1 MATSTGRGSFR
12 QLIRRLSSAR
22 SLLDMVLSEGNG
34 RFLVLRASV
43 TLAVAMGLGRFAFT
57 PILPLMAD
65 QAGLTAESA
74 ATLATANYLGYLV
87 GAVVA
92 IFAHWIPRSRAAL
105 RVSLVLLIATLAL
118 MPVAESMQLWMALRF
133 LAGVASAVLFV
144 FTARVAHQQVTGGG
158 DGVGWVFG
166 GIGAGIALSGCA
178 LLALGAGGSWRVSWL
193 VVAALAAVLAVF
205 AWSLPGGAV
214 DAGTSARA
222 ARPVSREA
230 RTRFAWLMAAYF
242 CEGVGYIVSATF
254 IVAAVASAGTAAWLG
269 GAVWIAVGLAGL
281 PSCVLWIRLSRR
293 HSRVAMLAVAFAVQ
307 VVGVG
312 ASAVSDSAAVQ
323 LLAALAFGGTFMGI
337 VMLTLAEGTELV
349 GPRAPAI
356 GTALYG
362 LGQVLGP
369 LLVAPLLDEG
379 YSRSLAVAAGVLV
392 LGLAFMVPLLR
403 SSRVDALESEQLV
416 SR

>member
-1 MATSTGRGSFR
+1 
-12 QLIRRLSSAR
+12 
-22 SLLDMVLSEGNG
+22 MVTEGND
-34 RFLVLRASV
+34 RMLVLRASI

-92 IFAHWIPRSRAAL
+92 IFAHWIPRSRPAM
-105 RVSLVLLIATLAL
+105 RVSLLLLIATLAL
-118 MPVAESMQLWMALRF
+118 MPAAESMSLWLALRF

-166 GIGAGIALSGCA
+166 GIGAGIALSGFA
-178 LLALGAGGSWRVSWL
+178 LLALGSSGSWRVSWL
-193 VVAALAAVLAVF
+193 VVAGLAAVLAAF
-205 AWSLPGGAV
+205 SWSLPGGDPAAADSV
-214 DAGTSARA
+214 AGA
-222 ARPVSREA
+222 APVSRRA

-242 CEGVGYIVSATF
+242 CEGLGYIVSATF
-254 IVAAVASAGTAAWLG
+254 IVAAVASIGTTAWLG
-269 GAVWIAVGLAGL
+269 SAVWIAVGLAGL

-293 HSRVAMLAVAFAVQ
+293 HSRVTMLAAAFAVQ
-307 VVGVG
+307 LVGVG
-312 ASAVSDSAAVQ
+312 ASALFDSTAVQ

-362 LGQVLGP
+362 VGQVLGP
-369 LLVAPLLDEG
+369 LMVAPLLDGG

-392 LGLAFMVPLLR
+392 LGLAFLMPLLR
-403 SSRVDALESEQLV
+403 SGRVAAPEQVPVV

>member
-1 MATSTGRGSFR
+1 MVVTG
-12 QLIRRLSSAR
+12 
-22 SLLDMVLSEGNG
+22 GND
-34 RFLVLRASV
+34 RMLVLRASL

-57 PILPLMAD
+57 PILPLMVS

-118 MPVAESMQLWMALRF
+118 MPAAESMSLWLTLRF

-178 LLALGAGGSWRVSWL
+178 LLALGSGGSWRVSWL
-193 VVAALAAVLAVF
+193 VVAALAAVLALF
-205 AWSLPGGAV
+205 AWSLPGGDPVAAAS
-214 DAGTSARA
+214 AGGPT
-222 ARPVSREA
+222 PVSRRA
-230 RTRFAWLMAAYF
+230 RRRFGWLMAAYF

-254 IVAAVASAGTAAWLG
+254 IVAAVASIGSATWLG
-269 GAVWIAVGLAGL
+269 SAVWIAVGLAGL

-307 VVGVG
+307 IIGVG
-312 ASAVSDSAAVQ
+312 ASALFDSTAVQ

-337 VMLTLAEGTELV
+337 VMLTLAEGAELV

-356 GTALYG
+356 GTSLYG

-369 LLVAPLLDEG
+369 LMVAPLLDTG
-379 YSRSLAVAAGVLV
+379 YSRSLAVAAGILV
-392 LGLAFMVPLLR
+392 LGLAFLVPLLR
-403 SSRVDALESEQLV
+403 TGRVDAPEPEQVV

>member
-1 MATSTGRGSFR
+1 MVVTG
-12 QLIRRLSSAR
+12 
-22 SLLDMVLSEGNG
+22 GND
-34 RFLVLRASV
+34 RMLVLRASL

-57 PILPLMAD
+57 PILPLMVS
-65 QAGLTAESA
+65 QTGLTAESA

-87 GAVVA
+87 GAVAA

-105 RVSLVLLIATLAL
+105 RVSLLLLIATLAL
-118 MPVAESMQLWMALRF
+118 MPAAESMSLWLTLRF

-178 LLALGAGGSWRVSWL
+178 LLALGSGGSWRVSWL
-193 VVAALAAVLAVF
+193 VVAALAAVLALF
-205 AWSLPGGAV
+205 AWSLPGGDPVAAAS
-214 DAGTSARA
+214 AGGST
-222 ARPVSREA
+222 PVSR
-230 RTRFAWLMAAYF
+230 RDRGRFAWLMAAYF

-254 IVAAVASAGTAAWLG
+254 IVAAVASIGTATWLG

-293 HSRVAMLAVAFAVQ
+293 HSRVAVLAVAFAVQ
-307 VVGVG
+307 IIGVG
-312 ASAVSDSAAVQ
+312 ASALFDSTAVQ

-369 LLVAPLLDEG
+369 LMVAPLLDTG
-379 YSRSLAVAAGVLV
+379 YSRSLAVAAGTLV
-392 LGLAFMVPLLR
+392 LGLAFLVPLLR
-403 SSRVDALESEQLV
+403 SARAEVRESEQV
-416 SR
+416 VAR